1 MKYLLNSA
9 QMKAC
14 DSYTINEKGIP
25 SAVLME
31 RAALAVVE
39 EIHSSFPERKRVLV
53 LCGSGN
59 NGGDGF
65 AIARLLL
72 LAGVQADVYFAGK
85 ETSLTEETALQKKIF
100 ENYHGKLCRNPEF
113 GEYTLLVDALFGIG
127 LSRKVAGSYASV
139 LQAAGNSGLPV
150 VAVDMPSGISADTG
164 EVMGTA
170 LRADV
175 TVTFAFA
182 KTGQILYPGA
192 DYCGRLVVRDIGITA
207 LEGLRKEAVF
217 TYEKDDLRRLP
228 GRISRS
234 NKGSYGKVL
243 LIGGAPGMAGAAVL
257 SGRAAYRT
265 GCGLVRVFASECCRN
280 VIQGLLPEALYTSWT
295 EVSPDELSGLLD
307 WADVIGIG
315 PGLGKSA
322 EAEAFLSQ
330 VLTQW
335 TGPLVVD
342 ADGLNL
348 LAAHPEYLPK
358 ECRNIIVTP
367 HPGEMSRLTG
377 RPISA
382 ILEDIPGTARDYA
395 CAGRMICV
403 LKDARTA
410 VSDGRQVYLNTSG
423 NDGMAVGGSGDVL
436 TGIICGLLAQ
446 GMPEYEAAC
455 MGVYLHGL
463 CGDGA
468 RVRLGARSMLASDI
482 ADSLPE
488 VLNI

>member
-1 MKYLLNSA
+1 
-9 QMKAC
+9 
-14 DSYTINEKGIP
+14 
-25 SAVLME
+25 
-31 RAALAVVE
+31 
-39 EIHSSFPERKRVLV
+39 
-53 LCGSGN
+53 
-59 NGGDGF
+59 
-65 AIARLLL
+65 
-72 LAGVQADVYFAGK
+72 
-85 ETSLTEETALQKKIF
+85 
-100 ENYHGKLCRNPEF
+100 
-113 GEYTLLVDALFGIG
+113 
-127 LSRKVAGSYASV
+127 
-139 LQAAGNSGLPV
+139 
-150 VAVDMPSGISADTG
+150 
-164 EVMGTA
+164 
-170 LRADV
+170 
-175 TVTFAFA
+175 
-182 KTGQILYPGA
+182 
-192 DYCGRLVVRDIGITA
+192 
-207 LEGLRKEAVF
+207 
-217 TYEKDDLRRLP
+217 
-228 GRISRS
+228 
-234 NKGSYGKVL
+234 
-243 LIGGAPGMAGAAVL
+243 MAGAAVL

-280 VIQGLLPEALYTSWT
+280 VIQGLLPEAVYTSWT
-295 EVSPDELSGLLD
+295 EESPDELSGLLD

-322 EAEAFLSQ
+322 EAEAILSQ

-335 TGPLVVD
+335 TGSLVVD

-410 VSDGRQVYLNTSG
+410 VSDGRQVYLNMSG